1 MALVLITEATGPCV
15 TLDEIKTHLRLSTS
29 DTSEDLL
36 LNSMLM
42 AAQNEAENKT
52 KRAMMPQT
60 WELVMDAFPEG
71 GIEIPRPPLS
81 SNSTDL
87 SISYIDSSGA
97 TATLS
102 ATAYSIDGDSEPA
115 WVVPSY
121 DNDWPETYDVMNA
134 VRVRYKC
141 GYALSGASTATTPY
155 GVKAW
160 VRLRVGAM
168 YNNRESLSV
177 ESGAQTMLKLPR
189 TFVDGLLDAYTVI
202 KI

>member
-1 MALVLITEATGPCV
+1 MALVLITEATGACV
-15 TLDEIKTHLRLSTS
+15 TIDEIKAHLRLSTS
-29 DTSEDLL
+29 DTSEDALL
-36 LNSMLM
+36 KVYLM

-52 KRAMMPQT
+52 KRALMPQT
-60 WELVMDAFPEG
+60 WELVLDEFPDG

-121 DNDWPETYDVMNA
+121 GNDWPETYDVMNA

-177 ESGAQTMLKLPR
+177 ESGMQSM
-189 TFVDGLLDAYTVI
+189 I
-202 KI
+202 

>member
-1 MALVLITEATGPCV
+1 MALVLITEATGACV
-15 TLDEIKTHLRLSTS
+15 TIEEIKTHLRLSTS

-52 KRAMMPQT
+52 KRALMPQT
-60 WELVMDAFPEG
+60 WELVLDEFPDG

-102 ATAYSIDGDSEPA
+102 ATAYSIDGDSEPE

-121 DNDWPETYDVMNA
+121 GNDWPETYDVMNA

-141 GYALSGASTATTPY
+141 GYALSGSSTATTPY
-155 GVKAW
+155 AIKAW
-160 VRLRVGAM
+160 VKMRVGAL

-177 ESGAQTMLKLPR
+177 EPGAQTMLELPR
-189 TFVDGLLDAYTVI
+189 TFVDGLLDPYTVI